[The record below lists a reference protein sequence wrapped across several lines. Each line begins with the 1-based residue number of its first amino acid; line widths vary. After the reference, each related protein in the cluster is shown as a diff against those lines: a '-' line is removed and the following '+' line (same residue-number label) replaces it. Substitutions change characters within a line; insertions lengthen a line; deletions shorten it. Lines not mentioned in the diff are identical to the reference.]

1 MAEIPEKRDDLCN
14 FLHTKLELRLS
25 WKCRQRRRSITAL
38 PDPLLRQTEALGG
51 VSPCLAWCRVGVAG
65 TSAEYSLLL
74 ISAELRWVK
83 PAVTTEGK
91 RGSGLRERNVLLWFT
106 FTGPGAQTI
115 IPKLVAQLWEAAQSQ
130 GHRT

>member
-14 FLHTKLELRLS
+14 FLHSKLELRLS
-25 WKCRQRRRSITAL
+25 WKCRRRRRSITAL
-38 PDPLLRQTEALGG
+38 PDPLPQPNGG
-51 VSPCLAWCRVGVAG
+51 IRRGQSCLAWCRVGVAG
-65 TSAEYSLLL
+65 TSVEYSLLL
-74 ISAELRWVK
+74 ISAELGWVK

-91 RGSGLRERNVLLWFT
+91 RGSGLRERNVFLSFA

-115 IPKLVAQLWEAAQSQ
+115 VPKLVTQLWEAEQSQ